1 MPWNW
6 RYPGEVICIK
16 NGKYGSMYVPSAGK
30 APSEGK
36 KPAGDNALDAIKED
50 IERIKDENI
59 KKNRDTLDALYNID
73 MRNMSESMKRLFSK
87 MGKAVA
93 SVETLATDVEAAVN
107 IVAQYGENLAA
118 VQLKAN
124 QNSASINSIVK
135 WQSEVDSSIQST
147 AQIQQTVRENEARI
161 SLLVN
166 ASGDG
171 LSSSAAGIIATAIAG
186 QDSLLQLIAD
196 KVEISADN
204 IDLSGYVTFED
215 VSNEG
220 SASISGNRIS
230 LQMMGTSD
238 YETNDVDSTSMLNF
252 EYWLPGGSLGDPSTP
267 AKITFKAEGEDSDT
281 YSRYALLLK
290 TDRLTTRYGNVYYP
304 AIKLQ
309 AAGRISMESDSDMV
323 YIAATGG
330 ACTIDAYSNT
340 RIRATFAYR
349 LSVDMEPAAGNDYV
363 FATDGIYYGGKKILS
378 T

>member
-1 MPWNW
+1 
-6 RYPGEVICIK
+6 
-16 NGKYGSMYVPSAGK
+16 MYVPSDGK
-30 APSEGK
+30 APKEGK

-118 VQLKAN
+118 VQLKAD
-124 QNSASINSIVK
+124 QNSASINSIVE

-166 ASGDG
+166 ASGNG

-290 TDRLTTRYGNVYYP
+290 TDRMTTRYGNVYYP

-330 ACTIDAYSNT
+330 ACTIDAYSST
-340 RIRATFAYR
+340 RIRATFAYS
-349 LSVDMEPAAGNDYV
+349 LSVDMEPAANNDYV
-363 FATDGIYYGGKKILS
+363 FAKDGIYYGGKKILS

>member
-1 MPWNW
+1 
-6 RYPGEVICIK
+6 
-16 NGKYGSMYVPSAGK
+16 MYVPSAGK
-30 APSEGK
+30 APKDGK
-36 KPAGDNALDAIKED
+36 RQAGDNALDDIKED

-107 IVAQYGENLAA
+107 IVAQYGNNLAA
-118 VQLKAN
+118 VQLKAE

-204 IDLSGYVTFED
+204 IDLSGYVTIKSLDTNGTTE
-215 VSNEG
+215 V
-220 SASISGNRIS
+220 SGNRIS
-230 LQMMGTSD
+230 VVMDGTSD
-238 YETNDVDSTSMLNF
+238 NESGTLSSSSRIYFKYDNASGSRQIAGGVGLLASGEQST
-252 EYWLPGGSLGDPSTP
+252 DH
-267 AKITFKAEGEDSDT
+267 
-281 YSRYALLLK
+281 SRYGMYFW
-290 TDRLTTRYGNVYYP
+290 TDPIEVGGRDTEYNP
-304 AIKLQ
+304 AIKFEP
-309 AAGRISMESDSDMV
+309 AGGFSVRCYREGPIYLEGRDFTLLD
-323 YIAATGG
+323 ADGG
-330 ACTIDAYSNT
+330 V
-340 RIRATFAYR
+340 RIRAPGTYASCMMYYDD
-349 LSVDMEPAAGNDYV
+349 SSTDYV